1 MHILHFCRK
10 GHSLPCEEKQRRHV
24 EMKVL
29 GKTSYCNSC
38 ACYHKMSL
46 NLLYKKKI
54 ILEAKNPRH
63 AVITDQLVRGRAS
76 EICSQF
82 GKITE
87 SLGKNILL

>member
-1 MHILHFCRK
+1 
-10 GHSLPCEEKQRRHV
+10 
-24 EMKVL
+24 
-29 GKTSYCNSC
+29 
-38 ACYHKMSL
+38 MSL
-46 NLLYKKKI
+46 NLLYQKKI

-87 SLGKNILL
+87 SWEKHIIVILALTIKERVNSLHRKEKKWNYLTKIGHFLQNCQLFLVHT